1 MATCL
6 PPPHRQDTLSL
17 CVTLSRRMLTSS
29 DIIIT
34 LVETAVDNPTPN
46 LLKKGEGNTKT
57 QTSEEFGMG
66 RPKP

>member
-1 MATCL
+1 
-6 PPPHRQDTLSL
+6 
-17 CVTLSRRMLTSS
+17 MLTSS